1 MSNTS
6 SNSNN
11 QTSTAQ
17 QMITSST
24 NQPQIN
30 QQPNVKQGKKPKTP
44 ATPSDGLAAVALFVV
59 LGIFAGYFPG
69 YSHTPSIK
77 GLCLVI
83 AYVCY
88 SIGFLGGCFE
98 LGKLSKS
105 QFWDSFGIG
114 IVGVFMC
121 VGVNWLADLTNSI
134 YALSLIIR
142 ILMVI
147 PLAVAAYGI
156 VRGILY
162 LVIKDTVPSIPSQ
175 QAINVSSQPTSPSVK
190 ERMKPEQI
198 AGITIAVLSV
208 LTALIQ
214 ALPTLIPLVK
224 QLLHIP

>member
-1 MSNTS
+1 MSSTS
-6 SNSNN
+6 PNGNN
-11 QTSTAQ
+11 QTSAQ
-17 QMITSST
+17 QQITPPT
-24 NQPQIN
+24 NPPQTG
-30 QQPNVKQGKKPKTP
+30 QQPSSKQAKKPKAP
-44 ATPSDGLAAVALFVV
+44 ATPSDGLAVVALFVV
-59 LGIFAGYFPG
+59 IGIFAGYFPD

-98 LGKLSKS
+98 LGKLSKN

-121 VGVNWLADLTNSI
+121 LGVNWLADLTNSM

-142 ILMVI
+142 ILMI
-147 PLAVAAYGI
+147 LPLSLAAYGV

-162 LVIKDTVPSIPSQ
+162 LVIKETIPGSQSQPS
-175 QAINVSSQPTSPSVK
+175 ANVSPQPANPAIK

-198 AGITIAVLSV
+198 AGIAIAVLSV
-208 LTALIQ
+208 VTAAIQ

>member
-1 MSNTS
+1 
-6 SNSNN
+6 
-11 QTSTAQ
+11 
-17 QMITSST
+17 
-24 NQPQIN
+24 
-30 QQPNVKQGKKPKTP
+30 VKQRKKPRPPT
-44 ATPSDGLAAVALFVV
+44 TPSDGLAAVALFVV
-59 LGIFAGYFPG
+59 VGVFAGYFPD
-69 YSHTPSIK
+69 YSHTPSIR
-77 GLCLVI
+77 GLCLLI
-83 AYVCY
+83 AYICY

-114 IVGVFMC
+114 MIGVFMC
-121 VGVNWLADLTNSI
+121 VGVNWLADLTSSI

-147 PLAVAAYGI
+147 PLALAAYGI

-162 LVIKDTVPSIPSQ
+162 LVIKDIVAGNPSQ
-175 QAINVSSQPTSPSVK
+175 QATNVPPQPTNPDVK

-198 AGITIAVLSV
+198 AGMVIAVLSV
-208 LTALIQ
+208 ITALVQ